1 MKQGGCLP
9 PTFSFAERPPE
20 DISGRKMCKSRCDLQ
35 QVFTKHC
42 HIGPTVQAGTPMTVT
57 GNGTSLADG
66 QRGVSIFRPQ
76 ISRVG
81 SGEGSALPGL
91 SDCAGFWT

>member
-1 MKQGGCLP
+1 MHAWP
-9 PTFSFAERPPE
+9 
-20 DISGRKMCKSRCDLQ
+20 CDLQ
-35 QVFTKHC
+35 QMLILRGH
-42 HIGPTVQAGTPMTVT
+42 GEPTVQAGTPMTVT